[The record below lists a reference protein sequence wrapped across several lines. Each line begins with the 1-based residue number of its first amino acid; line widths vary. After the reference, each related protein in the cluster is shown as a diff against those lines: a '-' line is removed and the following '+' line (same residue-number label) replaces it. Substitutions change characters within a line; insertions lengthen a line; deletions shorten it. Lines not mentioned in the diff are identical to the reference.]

1 MVVNKKFNLTTDP
14 WIKIMTIETN
24 QEKMVSLIDL
34 FKNASHYRQLV
45 GDMHSQDLALLRLL
59 LAILT
64 TVYSRVDANGEL
76 YSWLDGDLDS
86 PETLEIDLDAFDDDD
101 GKETL
106 FATWGQLYQTG
117 HFSSAVTDYLIA
129 HAAEFEFFGDRP
141 FYQASTE
148 DYDALVPENR
158 KVATGKG
165 QVLVKQMNRRI
176 SESANTPDIFTPKS
190 GEAKNEVPLD
200 ELVRWVITYQNFTG
214 VTDKTKVV
222 TEEKFSNSGG
232 WIYRLNPVFAKGKTL
247 FDTLMLN
254 LVLVDTR
261 KDDAECALPRPVWEV
276 KSVRDYVSQRKA
288 QIVPGNLP
296 ELYTTWSRLLHIEW
310 QENGQPMILSA
321 GIPTFAYDNAL
332 IEPMT
337 TWKFDKK
344 TNVYRPAGKSL
355 RSLGIAMW
363 RNFGQYI
370 KVRKEDDMHEPGI
383 VIWLRVLRHKQLIA
397 NDAILFLDSIALI
410 SDGNATSQSPAA
422 EVVDGMELQADVL
435 FDDELTERWPVRIE
449 EVIELTQKIG
459 NDFYHF
465 ATDIGKIRN
474 LDTRTFASGLS
485 AKFYEQLNVPFK
497 AWLSNLKGQD
507 DREVKVNLWKAELEK
522 IVVMAVD
529 DEMKASSPRDVSGIS
544 DEHGRPLNIF
554 TAKNHLMYD
563 VRRDLDLKKE

>member
-1 MVVNKKFNLTTDP
+1 MVDSKKFNLTTDP
-14 WIKIMTIETN
+14 WIKVVTTETN
-24 QEKMVSLIDL
+24 QEKKISLIEL
-34 FKNASHYRQLV
+34 FENASRYQQLA

-64 TVYSRVDANGEL
+64 TVYSRVDANGEQ
-76 YSWLDGDLDS
+76 YSWLDGDMSS
-86 PETLEIDLDAFDDDD
+86 PEDLEIDLDAFDDDD
-101 GKETL
+101 GEDTL
-106 FATWGQLYQTG
+106 FSTWGQLYHTG
-117 HFSSAVTDYLIA
+117 HFSSAVTDYLA
-129 HAAEFEFFGDRP
+129 GHAADFEFFGDRP

-158 KVATGKG
+158 KVAAGKG

-190 GEAKNEVPLD
+190 GDAKNKVSLD

-261 KDDAECALPRPVWEV
+261 QDSTEYALQQPVWEA
-276 KSVRDYVSQRKA
+276 KSVRDYVAQRKA
-288 QIVPGNLP
+288 QILPDNLS

-310 QENGQPMILSA
+310 QDGQPTILSA
-321 GIPTFAYDNAL
+321 GIPTFAYEDAL

-344 TNVYRPAGKSL
+344 TNAYRPAGKSL

-363 RNFGQYI
+363 RNFGQYV
-370 KVRKEDDMHEPGI
+370 KVRREDDMHEPGI
-383 VIWLRVLRHKQLIA
+383 VIWLRALKQKQLIA
-397 NDAILFLDSIALI
+397 HDAPLYLNSVALI
-410 SDGNATSQSPAA
+410 SDGNATSQSPAV
-422 EVVDGMELQADVL
+422 EVVDDMALQADVL
-435 FDDELTERWPVRIE
+435 FDDELAERWPLRIE
-449 EVIELTQKIG
+449 EVIETTQTIG
-459 NDFYHF
+459 NDYYHF

-474 LDTRTFASGLS
+474 LDTRTFANGMS
-485 AKFYEQLNVPFK
+485 AKFYERLNEPFK
-497 AWLSNLKGQD
+497 AWLGSLSGQD
-507 DREVKVNLWKAELEK
+507 DRDAKINLWKATLEK

-529 DEMKASSPRDVSGIS
+529 NDMQASSPRDVRGIS
-544 DEHGRPLNIF
+544 DNHGQPLNIF
-554 TAKNHLMYD
+554 TAKNHLMYN
-563 VRRDLDLKKE
+563 VRRDLNLKKE